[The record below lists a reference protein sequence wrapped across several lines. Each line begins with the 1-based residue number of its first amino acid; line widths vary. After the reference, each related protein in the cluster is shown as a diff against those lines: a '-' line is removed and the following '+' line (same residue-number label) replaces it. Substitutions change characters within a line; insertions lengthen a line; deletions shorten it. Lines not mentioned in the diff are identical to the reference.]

1 MNDQPNDSPYS
12 DDSMDT
18 KLLQL
23 ERELF
28 SLTPVEVPRC
38 LARRLDHHLTAPTQ
52 VGRSVVPAARI
63 APPSNVVVFQW
74 RRIVVPA
81 AAAVVVVSVLN
92 RLDGVPTSVAQAAD
106 APAGVRTPAPGQPA
120 AVAAPQSQ
128 VQNSGYVLRSEP
140 VYFSPGVWD
149 SVRHQ
154 YWVQPGNSAP
164 AQTTTTNIPRRQS
177 LVPVS
182 FH

>member
-1 MNDQPNDSPYS
+1 MNDQPNDPFYS
-12 DDSMDT
+12 DDPMDT

-28 SLTPVEVPRC
+28 SLTPAEAPRSLVC
-38 LARRLDHHLTAPTQ
+38 RLDRHLTAPTQ
-52 VGRSVVPAARI
+52 VGRSVVPAARST
-63 APPSNVVVFQW
+63 PPNVTVFQW

-92 RLDGVPTSVAQAAD
+92 RMDGTPSSMAQTASAAGLR
-106 APAGVRTPAPGQPA
+106 APASGQPA
-120 AVAAPQSQ
+120 PAVSQ
-128 VQNSGYVLRSEP
+128 VQNSGYVLRAEP

-154 YWVQPGNSAP
+154 YWVQPGTP
-164 AQTTTTNIPRRQS
+164 AASQPMNVPRRQS

>member
-1 MNDQPNDSPYS
+1 MNDQPNDPPYS
-12 DDSMDT
+12 DDPMDT

-28 SLTPVEVPRC
+28 SLTPAEAPRC
-38 LARRLDHHLTAPTQ
+38 LVRRLDHHLTAPTQ
-52 VGRSVVPAARI
+52 VGRSVVPVRSA
-63 APPSNVVVFQW
+63 PSNVVVFQW

-92 RLDGVPTSVAQAAD
+92 RMDGVPSSMAQAAS
-106 APAGVRTPAPGQPA
+106 PAGVRAQGPGQPG
-120 AVAAPQSQ
+120 APTAIAPVTQ
-128 VQNSGYVLRSEP
+128 VQNSGYVLRTEP
-140 VYFSPGVWD
+140 VYFGPGVWD

-154 YWVQPGNSAP
+154 YWVQPAP
-164 AQTTTTNIPRRQS
+164 GTAAPSQTTNVPRRQS